1 MKLFE
6 IEEEKFDN
14 FLQEILDS
22 PQAKEGILGSKG
34 LIQKMIEQE
43 PEKTARIFK
52 EFYKEKEIEEAV
64 RELPQKTQD
73 EFKFALGILGDLSQL
88 GF

>member
-1 MKLFE
+1 MKIFE
-6 IEEEKFDN
+6 IGGDKFNN

-22 PQAKEGILGSKG
+22 PQSKGGILGSKY
-34 LIQKMIEQE
+34 LIKKMIEE
-43 PEKTARIFK
+43 DPEKTARIFK
-52 EFYKEKEIEEAV
+52 EFYREKEIEEAV

-73 EFKFALGILGDLSQL
+73 EFKFALGILGDLNQL